1 MISVVMPCFEEQDNI
16 PLIYKELTHILA
28 DENYELIFIDDGSKD
43 ATLSAIRA
51 LAAADKRVRYI
62 SFARNFGHQIALR
75 AGLEGA
81 AGACVISL
89 DADMQHPP
97 TLIPEML
104 RLWREGVD
112 IVQTRRIDTRESSL
126 LKRTTSAGF
135 YWILR
140 KVFGV
145 EISPGAADFRLLDRK
160 AVDALNQF
168 QDPVPFYRGFVGLIG
183 FRSHSINYE
192 VGVRRHGASKYSIRK
207 MISLARA
214 GIVTTTVQPL
224 RFATVFA
231 FVFLMFFIG
240 YSIYVI
246 YTLIMKDNVVP
257 GWASVTLLVSLVGF
271 VHSMLLAILGEYIA
285 QISISSRGRP
295 IYIVK
300 ETDAELREAV

>member
-168 QDPVPFYRGFVGLIG
+168 QDPVPFYRGFVGLTC
-183 FRSHSINYE
+183 S
-192 VGVRRHGASKYSIRK
+192 
-207 MISLARA
+207 
-214 GIVTTTVQPL
+214 P
-224 RFATVFA
+224 
-231 FVFLMFFIG
+231 
-240 YSIYVI
+240 
-246 YTLIMKDNVVP
+246 
-257 GWASVTLLVSLVGF
+257 
-271 VHSMLLAILGEYIA
+271 
-285 QISISSRGRP
+285 
-295 IYIVK
+295 
-300 ETDAELREAV
+300 